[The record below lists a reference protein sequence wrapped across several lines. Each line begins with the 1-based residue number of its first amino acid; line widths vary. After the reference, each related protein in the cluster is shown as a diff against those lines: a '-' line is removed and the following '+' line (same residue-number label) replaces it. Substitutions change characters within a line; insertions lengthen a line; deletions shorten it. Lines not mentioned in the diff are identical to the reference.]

1 MHILF
6 ESIGC
11 YRWDVSDQY
20 GVLFSKPIEITITK
34 IGQVTKVATRGNFRV
49 GSGSKP
55 ISKEI
60 MKFINRCTLDVQ
72 KLVAP
77 AQAGIRGYVKNN
89 KVLFIYLP
97 DTKW

>member
-1 MHILF
+1 
-6 ESIGC
+6 
-11 YRWDVSDQY
+11 
-20 GVLFSKPIEITITK
+20 
-34 IGQVTKVATRGNFRV
+34 
-49 GSGSKP
+49 
-55 ISKEI
+55 